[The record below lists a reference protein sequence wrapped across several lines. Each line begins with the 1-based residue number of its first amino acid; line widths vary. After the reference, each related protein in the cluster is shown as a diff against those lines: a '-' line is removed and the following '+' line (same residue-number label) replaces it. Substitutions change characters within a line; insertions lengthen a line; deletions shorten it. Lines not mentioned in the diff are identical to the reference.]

1 MAEQPKYSRRYG
13 QFDIMQNYMY
23 AVTKD
28 GSRRP
33 SLRFGKNKHN
43 FPTVTVYTNVES
55 DQANNY
61 GKIEFHTDLPTF
73 MAYIKRLTEFGEGKH
88 EPGTKFGFEYRNI
101 WAGDR
106 NSPEPAH
113 LSTLEVG
120 RYKDGTV
127 YTTVLST
134 ESKRPRIPF
143 FFGPH
148 IVTKAHNLTHN
159 GEQCDIAEMSNEYAA
174 GFAMMIKEV
183 MMLELVINF
192 NPNTKAV
199 AMSKPDQELRE
210 KVLEEEKKERGRAF
224 AKRQQANGGGGNYN
238 NNNKYKNSNN
248 NSSAPVD
255 DSIGKGGDWSD
266 DDDGDFPDF

>member
-1 MAEQPKYSRRYG
+1 MSEQPKYSRQYG
-13 QFDIMQNYMY
+13 QFDVTQNYMY
-23 AVTKD
+23 AIAKD
-28 GSRRP
+28 GGRRA

-43 FPTVTVYTNVES
+43 FPTVTVHTNVES

-73 MAYIKRLTEFGEGKH
+73 LAFIKRLAEFGEGKH
-88 EPGTKFGFEYRNI
+88 EPGTKFGFEYRNRF
-101 WAGDR
+101 AGDR

-120 RYKDGTV
+120 RFKDGTV

-148 IVTKAHNLTHN
+148 IVTKAHNLTRN
-159 GEQCDIAEMSNEYAA
+159 GEQCDVAEMSNEYAA
-174 GFAMMIKEV
+174 AFAMMLKEIT
-183 MMLELVINF
+183 MLELVLNF

-199 AMSKPDQELRE
+199 NMTRADQEIRDR
-210 KVLEEEKKERGRAF
+210 VLEEEKKERGRAF
-224 AKRQQANGGGGNYN
+224 AKRQQGGNGGGNYN
-238 NNNKYKNSNN
+238 GNNGGGNKYNNTSSNDG
-248 NSSAPVD
+248 V
-255 DSIGKGGDWSD
+255 GQGGDWS
-266 DDDGDFPDF
+266 DDGDFPDF